1 MKTTGKIRVAVLFGG
16 RSTEHEVSVNSAANV
31 IQNLDRSLFEVIPIK
46 IDKQGTWF
54 LEGPSGAVPQ
64 LSAPPEAQQLFA
76 PVWLNEPQAVQKAGL
91 RELAQSFKS
100 DRLFDV
106 IFPIMHGTF
115 SEDGTI
121 QGLLEL
127 ADVPYVGCGVL
138 ASSVGMDKDIARRL
152 VNYAG
157 LASVPYLALK
167 RIDWLQNAAALEE
180 ELLRSFTLPLF
191 VKPANQGSSIGVTK
205 VKKRE
210 ELAKAIEFAFRYDTK
225 ILVEQGIPATEL
237 EIALLE
243 SLDASEDPFA
253 SQVGEVRP
261 KDEFYSYQAKYTEG
275 GSDFLIPA
283 EIPQAVQ
290 DQLRALS
297 KEIFKILCAEGMA
310 RIDFFMDKNTQ
321 QLYFNEINTIPGFTP
336 TSMYPRM
343 ITESGVDYPE
353 LLTRLVMLAMKRYEE
368 KQGLE
373 RNYQA

>member
-1 MKTTGKIRVAVLFGG
+1 MKTTDKIRVAVLFGG
-16 RSTEHEVSVNSAANV
+16 RSTEHEVSVMSAANV
-31 IQNLDRSLFEVIPIK
+31 IANLDRSLFEVIPIK

-54 LEGPSGAVPQ
+54 LENQATAVPQ
-64 LSAPPEAQQLFA
+64 LAAGSESQKLFA
-76 PVWLNEPQAVQKAGL
+76 PVWLNEPEAAKKSQ
-91 RELAQSFKS
+91 LAEIARSLKS
-100 DRLFDV
+100 DRIFDV

-138 ASSVGMDKDIARRL
+138 ASSVGMDKDVARRL

-157 LASVPYLALK
+157 LASVPYLAFK
-167 RIDWLQNAAALEE
+167 RAEWNRNAAAIEE
-180 ELLRSFTLPLF
+180 QIKKTFVLPMF

-205 VKKRE
+205 VKTQE
-210 ELAKAIEFAFRYDTK
+210 DLTQAIEFAFRYDTK
-225 ILVEQGIPATEL
+225 ILVEQGIAATEL

-243 SLDASEDPFA
+243 SLEEGEEPFA

-261 KDEFYSYQAKYTEG
+261 KDEFYSYMAKYTEG

-283 EIPQAVQ
+283 EIPAKTQSRLQ
-290 DQLRALS
+290 ALS
-297 KEIFKILCAEGMA
+297 KEIFNILGAEGMA
-310 RIDFFMDKNTQ
+310 RIDFFMDKETE
-321 QLYFNEINTIPGFTP
+321 QLYFNEMNTIPGFTP

-343 ITESGVDYPE
+343 ITESGLGYPK
-353 LLTRLVMLAMKRYEE
+353 LLTQLVLLAIKRHEE

-373 RNYQA
+373 RSYVA